1 MWVFTRFNAW
11 HPPHGVIPP
20 CGQVFTTHTG
30 RYSHFEHLDGD
41 RQGPRP
47 AQGAVVFSKAVVL
60 EEQRV
65 SPVRALG
72 RGGDRQ
78 GTGQSLLD
86 PDVQRDLGQARQHV
100 RFTKPLLRRPL
111 GRFRGPEVFGRRRK
125 SLFGQ
130 VQGARRVQGGQGQA
144 RGLGGDVCGQRWRW
158 RGRRV
163 SRRHVHRYRRGAA
176 RRRRP
181 VVRGLGRDGCL
192 WRGVRQEASLRWERR
207 GRLGQASTAVHC
219 LRKFS

>member
-1 MWVFTRFNAW
+1 MASTTQRD
-11 HPPHGVIPP
+11 PPAGR
-20 CGQVFTTHTG
+20 CLLHTG
-30 RYSHFEHLDGD
+30 RHSHFEHLDGD
-41 RQGPRP
+41 RQGPCP

-86 PDVQRDLGQARQHV
+86 TDVQWDLGQARQHV
-100 RFTKPLLRRPL
+100 GFTKPLLRRPP
-111 GRFRGPEVFGRRRK
+111 GHFRGHEVFGRRRK

-130 VQGARRVQGGQGQA
+130 IQGARRVQGGQGQA
-144 RGLGGDVCGQRWRW
+144 RGLGGDVCGQRWRR
-158 RGRRV
+158 RGWWV
-163 SRRHVHRYRRGAA
+163 SGGHVHWYRCGAA
-176 RRRRP
+176 RCHRP
-181 VVRGLGRDGCL
+181 VARGLGGDGCL

-207 GRLGQASTAVHC
+207 GRLGQAGTAVHC